1 MNAVKILWSIRA
13 VLYRFKFG
21 SMGLPSYIGRPTYV
35 SSCKKIIF
43 GKRCRIYPGLRA
55 ELVGDV
61 ARITVGDN
69 VSIGQNFHVVSYND
83 NLDIGN
89 NVTIS
94 GNVLITNCD
103 HDYKKIGIHILE
115 QELIPQKTEIGE
127 GCFIGYG
134 AVLQA
139 GTILGKQ
146 CIVGAN
152 SVVRGKF
159 PDYSVIVGAPAHI
172 VKQYNA
178 EKGEWIKE

>member
-1 MNAVKILWSIRA
+1 MDRTKFFWGIRA
-13 VLYRFKFG
+13 VLYKFRFGK
-21 SMGLPSYIGRPTYV
+21 MGFPSYLGKPLYV
-35 SSCKKIIF
+35 SSCKKIF
-43 GKRCRIYPGLRA
+43 WGKRCRIYPGLRA
-55 ELVGDV
+55 ELVGDT
-61 ARITVGDN
+61 ARIIVGDN

-83 NLDIGN
+83 NLNIGN
-89 NVTIS
+89 DVTIS

-103 HDYKKIGIHILE
+103 HDYKKIGVHILE
-115 QELIPQKTEIGE
+115 QKLIPQKTEIDD

-159 PDYSVIVGAPAHI
+159 PDYSVIVGAPACI
-172 VKQYNA
+172 IKRYDA
-178 EKGEWIKE
+178 EKAAWRKE